1 MALQPLGGRF
11 RRNCVF
17 KSTGILAAAGLMGLA
32 ALAGCASVPGPSG
45 ELAPPPPP
53 PPPTAAQTGIVI
65 QTPFRAE
72 DFAWSTAPGA
82 AHIKGFTAPAQSCA
96 GNAVA
101 LTPDSPYA
109 RERISKLYGSTEYAM
124 IPTVVVRGKLIA
136 NDNPAMR
143 GYVRSTRCD
152 SAGSFAFDN
161 LPAGSFF
168 IIAEVGDPTGPK
180 VVMRRVTAV
189 AGRVLQAP
197 LTGVAPGPRP
207 APPRKRPG

>member
-1 MALQPLGGRF
+1 M
-11 RRNCVF
+11 F
-17 KSTGILAAAGLMGLA
+17 KSTGIPAAAGLMCIAL
-32 ALAGCASVPGPSG
+32 LAGCADVAG
-45 ELAPPPPP
+45 PPPPP
-53 PPPTAAQTGIVI
+53 PPPPPPAPVAPQAGIVI

-82 AHIKGFTAPAQSCA
+82 ARIRGFTAPAQSCA

-101 LTPDSPYA
+101 LTPDTPYS
-109 RERISKLYGSTEYAM
+109 RERIGKLYGSTEYAV
-124 IPTVVVRGKLIA
+124 IPTQVVRGKVIS

-143 GYVRSTRCD
+143 GYVRSVRCD

-168 IIAEVGDPTGPK
+168 IIAEVSDPAGSK

-189 AGRVLQAP
+189 AGRILQAP
-197 LTGVAPGPRP
+197 LTGVAPGPARP
-207 APPRKRPG
+207 AGPARKKPAQ